1 MPTTV
6 EDFISTIQ
14 CCHLWF
20 KKDVELLFKAKL
32 AHSRYWGVRLS
43 PIYEFPCHC
52 WLCTFREVWQ
62 DSGFLNEFLW
72 TASLDLN
79 SVDDSPM

>member
-6 EDFISTIQ
+6 EDFISAIQ

-32 AHSRYWGVRLS
+32 ANSRYWGVRLS
-43 PIYEFPCHC
+43 PIYEFPSHC
-52 WLCTFREVWQ
+52 WLYTFIFQVMDVFAQ
-62 DSGFLNEFLW
+62 GSLAGFTVFK
-72 TASLDLN
+72 
-79 SVDDSPM
+79 